1 MIRPMAK
8 ALLVLLMATTVYAND
23 DVQDVRLRVQNLG
36 RPDGKQSA
44 TLTGHTLL
52 AATSRVV
59 TVTLQVGD
67 ATVTLTG
74 KIARSGR
81 LRAVGRRLAL
91 ATPLASFARIDV
103 AVNGGLT
110 TALFMDAGDCA
121 LAVRGRRLDCVETVP
136 LPGTL
141 TDGAYDLTFT
151 DRTPPGTTEVG
162 RITTR
167 VDGSRTL
174 TLHDSPL
181 DQAGLTMEADGA
193 LSGDYVMGG
202 DYLTNVA
209 GSAMDQSTPAL
220 ARLIGTF
227 TGNTAGSFAFTME
240 RSEAGTS
247 SAFGG
252 TWNLSLSGGGFM
264 GFTGTAVLD
273 VTVPADGNAAA
284 AATTL
289 VRSGGTTAYTT
300 RAGTCTVAPA
310 GGVYCMLPVSNPP
323 GNLAVYLHGMLD
335 ADGGSGQ
342 GAFAIGA
349 APAMDS
355 TGTWSA
361 TR

>member
-1 MIRPMAK
+1 
-8 ALLVLLMATTVYAND
+8 
-23 DVQDVRLRVQNLG
+23 
-36 RPDGKQSA
+36 
-44 TLTGHTLL
+44 
-52 AATSRVV
+52 
-59 TVTLQVGD
+59 
-67 ATVTLTG
+67 
-74 KIARSGR
+74 
-81 LRAVGRRLAL
+81 
-91 ATPLASFARIDV
+91 
-103 AVNGGLT
+103 
-110 TALFMDAGDCA
+110 MDAGDCA

-167 VDGSRTL
+167 VDGGRAL

-209 GSAMDQSTPAL
+209 GSAMDQSTPA
-220 ARLIGTF
+220 RSRGWIRTF
-227 TGNTAGSFAFTME
+227 TGIRRAPS
-240 RSEAGTS
+240 RSRWNGARR
-247 SAFGG
+247 ARRARFGG

-289 VRSGGTTAYTT
+289 VRSGGTHGVPP

-349 APAMDS
+349 APAMDH
-355 TGTWSA
+355 TGNLERDALIRQRALIRTSVRA
-361 TR
+361 IDQSNRHAKTQKQHHRPHALILFEEDRHDPTDGEGALDVAHGDDGVRERRRAGRSPARAEPDASRRQTVCDAHGHGGPAGDGAAPSS